1 MRDGLSQCAVL
12 EPTPP
17 EARAPIAGD
26 PDLSEILAAVGVV
39 GDDRVALVERAA
51 GNYARTVQFVER
63 GRGDQRDLAQAQ
75 VNRGN
80 CERLQEATDL
90 IQANNAGPEN

>member
-17 EARAPIAGD
+17 ETRAPIAPN
-26 PDLSEILAAVGVV
+26 PDLSEILRAAGVTNSQ
-39 GDDRVALVERAA
+39 ATQAIESAA

-90 IQANNAGPEN
+90 IQANNAGPQH

>member
-1 MRDGLSQCAVL
+1 MRDGLNQCAVL

-17 EARAPIAGD
+17 ESREPVARD
-26 PDLSEILAAVGVV
+26 PNLSEILAAAGVT
-39 GDDRVALVERAA
+39 DSAATQAIERAA

-63 GRGDQRDLAQAQ
+63 ARGDQRDLAQAQ

-90 IQANNAGPEN
+90 IRANNAGPE

>member
-1 MRDGLSQCAVL
+1 MRAGLNQCAVL

-17 EARAPIAGD
+17 EARSPVAAD

-39 GDDRVALVERAA
+39 GDDRVALVQRAA

-90 IQANNAGPEN
+90 IQANNAGPQ